1 MTPRDL
7 VPTPAYQPPL
17 ERLSRAQ
24 MAALSMQ
31 NRRLKS
37 FQKLESQAALLEPA
51 PADVPPLARLSLW
64 QWASLRLRNRHLKR
78 FQKLEA
84 QAAEM
89 LGELTAQALGEVAS
103 DLVHRAL
110 DLIGHDPDE
119 EGIEV
124 LPTLDAGF
132 GVVYVEVYTEERKRL
147 DEKPDVTL
155 GCCVVP
161 GVDIV
166 VPRDSAAWDEIVDQL
181 VGILRTAIAEVR
193 AGAPVIDIATR
204 RRVS

>member
-1 MTPRDL
+1 
-7 VPTPAYQPPL
+7 
-17 ERLSRAQ
+17 
-24 MAALSMQ
+24 MQ

-37 FQKLESQAALLEPA
+37 FQKLEAQAALLEQA
-51 PADVPPLARLSLW
+51 PADVPPLARLSQW
-64 QWASLRLRNRHLKR
+64 QWASLRVRNRHLKR

-89 LGELTAQALGEVAS
+89 LGELTAQVLGEVAS
-103 DLVHRAL
+103 DLVYKAL

-132 GVVYVEVYTEERKRL
+132 GVVYVGVYTEERKRL

-155 GCCVVP
+155 GCCAVP

-166 VPRDSAAWDEIVDQL
+166 VPRDSAAWDEFVDQL

-193 AGAPVIDIATR
+193 AGAPVIDIVTR